1 MQQKTIKHTISCFGI
16 GVHSGKPTSISLY
29 PAPENTGVVFIRTD
43 VKNKNNKISAKY
55 TNVSKTTLGTTIQNQ
70 DGIEIATIEHLMA
83 ALWGCGI
90 DNVFVELDGAEIPI
104 MDGSSEPFIFMIECA
119 GTKDLDAPR
128 KYIEVLKE
136 IHVEDKNSFATISPS
151 NHFSVDMEIK
161 FDNKTIDSQ
170 TYHFSEENKSFKHN
184 IARARTFGFEHEG
197 ALLKK
202 MGLAKGASLENAIV
216 LRGETILNDTGLR
229 YKDEF
234 VRHKLL
240 DLIGDVYLAGSP
252 LKCHI
257 KTFKPGHTINNK
269 ILHAIFSDP
278 SAWRVACD

>member
-1 MQQKTIKHTISCFGI
+1 MQQRTIKHTISCFGI

-29 PAPENTGVVFIRTD
+29 PAPQNVGVIFVRTD
-43 VKNKNNKISAKY
+43 IKNKNNKVHAKY
-55 TNVSKTTLGTTIQNQ
+55 DNVSKTTLGTTIQNK
-70 DGIEIATIEHLMA
+70 DGIEVATIEHLMA
-83 ALWGCGI
+83 ALWGCNI
-90 DNVFVELDGAEIPI
+90 DNVIIELDGPEIPI

-119 GTKDLDAPR
+119 GTKNQNSPR
-128 KYIEVLKE
+128 KYLKILKE
-136 IHVEDKNSFATISPS
+136 VHVEDNNSYATISPS
-151 NHFSVDMEIK
+151 DHFSVDMEIK
-161 FDNKTIDSQ
+161 FDNKTIASQ
-170 TYHFSEENKSFKHN
+170 KYEFSEEKKSFKHN

-216 LRGETILNDTGLR
+216 LRGEEILNDNGLR

-252 LKCHI
+252 LKGHI

-269 ILHAIFSDP
+269 LLHSILADK
-278 SAWRVACD
+278 SAWEISCD

>member
-1 MQQKTIKHTISCFGI
+1 MLQKTIKHTISCFGI

-29 PAPENTGVVFIRTD
+29 PAPQNAGIIFIRTD
-43 VKNKNNKISAKY
+43 IKNKNNKVYAKY
-55 TNVSKTTLGTTIQNQ
+55 DNVSKTTLGTTIQNKE
-70 DGIEIATIEHLMA
+70 GIEVATIEHLMA
-83 ALWGCGI
+83 ALWGCNI
-90 DNVFVELDGAEIPI
+90 DNVIIELDGPEIPI

-119 GTKDLDAPR
+119 GTKTLDARR
-128 KYIEVLKE
+128 KYLEILKE
-136 IHVEDKNSFATISPS
+136 VHVEDNNSYATISPS
-151 NHFSVDMEIK
+151 EHFSVDMEIK
-161 FDNKTIDSQ
+161 FDNKTISSQ
-170 TYHFSEENKSFKHN
+170 KYQFSEEKKSFKHN

-216 LRGETILNDTGLR
+216 LRGEEILNDNGLR

-252 LKCHI
+252 LKGHI

-269 ILHAIFSDP
+269 LLHSILADK
-278 SAWRVACD
+278 SAWKISCN